1 MFFRLFGNYLLE
13 QKALNEKQIEELME
27 YRSRNRVKLG
37 VLAVEQGLMTPA
49 QTDEVNRLQALA
61 DKRFGDIA
69 KEKGYLSDT
78 DLEKMIQKQGNPYI
92 LFLQA
97 VTEKGFLSREDVKR
111 HLEAYRKVNSLSEEQ
126 LEAVKN
132 GIVDDIADVF
142 LHADN
147 RYAEDIIRLA
157 VRNLVRFIGN
167 DLCFDRILAV
177 PEFKNAH
184 IAYQA
189 ITGSIPMFFGMACDN
204 MELLTVA
211 SAYAKEMFTALDA
224 DAYDA
229 VCEFINCN
237 NGLFARAH
245 STPDCEVELHP
256 PVFKEDT
263 SFTGE
268 LYLLPVQING
278 SDITLV
284 VHIG

>member
-1 MFFRLFGNYLLE
+1 MFFRLFGNFLLE
-13 QKALNEKQIEELME
+13 QKVLNEGQLEELME

-37 VLAVEQGLMTPA
+37 VLAVEQGLMTLA
-49 QTDEVNRLQALA
+49 QADEVNRLQALA

-69 KEKGYLSDT
+69 KEKGYLSEE

-97 VTEKGFLSREDVKR
+97 VTEKNMLTRDDVHK
-111 HLEAYRKVNSLSEEQ
+111 HLEAYRKANSLSEEQ

-132 GIVDDIADVF
+132 GTIDDIADIF

-157 VRNLVRFIGN
+157 IRNLVRFIGN

-189 ITGSIPMFFGMACDN
+189 ITGSIPMFFGLACEN

-211 SAYAKEMFTALDA
+211 SVYAKETFTVLDA
-224 DAYDA
+224 DAYDS

-256 PVFKEDT
+256 PVFKEDA
-263 SFTGE
+263 SFVGE
-268 LYLLPVQING
+268 IYLLPVQING
-278 SDITLV
+278 SEITLV